1 MNKGRVLVA
10 MSGGVDSA
18 VCALLLK
25 EQGYDCLGVH
35 MRLFPTAEAGEEAA
49 KVCQALS
56 IPFEEADFV
65 QTFRREVVEDFI
77 RVYEGGGTPNPC
89 VTCNRRLKFGA
100 LLNYGLERDCDFI
113 ATGHYA
119 RVERG
124 GQTGRYELKKAVHR
138 EKDQSYVLSRLTQD
152 QLSRVLLPLGELDKK
167 AARAIAEEKGLSPA
181 HRKDS
186 QDICFIPDGDY
197 LSFLE
202 RERGES
208 YPAGDFV
215 DQTGKPLG
223 RHRGAAGYTLGQ
235 RKGLGLPMGERVYVC
250 GKDMVANTVTV
261 GPASALYTAALLAGE
276 MNWVS
281 MPCLESPIRLTARTR
296 YNQTEQPAL
305 VIPAGEDQV
314 RVEFE
319 APQRAVTPGQTLV
332 LYDGERVAAGGVI
345 LSAGTKEEMSENHAE

>member
-1 MNKGRVLVA
+1 MEKKRVLVA

-35 MRLFPTAEAGEEAA
+35 MKLFPSNREGEEAA
-49 KVCQALS
+49 RVCQALS

-65 QTFRREVVEDFI
+65 HTFRREVVEDFI

-89 VTCNRRLKFGA
+89 VTCNRKLKFGA
-100 LLNYGLERDCDFI
+100 LLDYGLARGCDHI

-119 RVERG
+119 RVEYS
-124 GQTGRYELKKAVHR
+124 GQTGRYELKKALHL

-152 QLSRVLLPLGELDKK
+152 QLSRVLLPIGKLDK
-167 AARAIAEEKGLSPA
+167 AQVRAIAEQNGLSSA

-197 LSFLE
+197 LAFLE

-208 YPAGDFV
+208 YPPGDFV

-223 RHRGAAGYTLGQ
+223 RHRGAAGYTIGQ

-250 GKDMVANTVTV
+250 GKDMEANTVTV
-261 GPASALYTAALLAGE
+261 GPESALYTVALLAGE

-281 MPCLESPIRLTARTR
+281 LPCPEAPLRLTARTR
-296 YNQTEQPAL
+296 YNQIEQPAL
-305 VIPAGEDQV
+305 VIPVGEDRV

-319 APQRAVTPGQTLV
+319 TPQRAVTTGQTLV

-345 LSAGTKEEMSENHAE
+345 LRAGTPEEMSENHAE